1 MEKIR
6 WIDCVKNEVVL
17 LHRAK
22 EKRDVQRGIKKRTA
36 NWTGCF
42 LRRNC
47 VLQYVIKRQTEDKVE
62 GKIRG
67 RKRRCKQ
74 LLYELLEKRRF

>member
-22 EKRDVQRGIKKRTA
+22 EGRSIERGIKKKD
-36 NWTGCF
+36 G
-42 LRRNC
+42 
-47 VLQYVIKRQTEDKVE
+47 
-62 GKIRG
+62 
-67 RKRRCKQ
+67 
-74 LLYELLEKRRF
+74 